1 MEKAAGRSVP
11 SVVDQFC
18 GVGGLAYEFVKAGI
32 RVAAGIDTD
41 ESRRCAF
48 EASARS
54 RSVCRSVED
63 IYSHELARL
72 YVDCSRRVLVKCAPC
87 RSLSSY
93 HKSRAAD
100 PEWSLP
106 SAFMRIMRGTCPRV
120 ASMKGV
126 PSLCPHAVSE
136 KFVGRLGGE
145 GSRVWH
151 GVASCTKHGVSLTRR
166 RFVPPASGPGDT
178 GIIAWLR
185 GGGLRAVRD
194 ATGDLEPMW
203 AGCLSSG
210 NPLRRPRGLSSA
222 NPARKSQAQPRGG
235 RMDREMRLVLSYN
248 GKKKGKPHYGVHGQM
263 PWDLP
268 SPTLATQATTWETLR
283 SSHPEQDGGPS
294 LGVAMPIWTLLRGC
308 RFADEKPHMRSG
320 KTAKHMENAVP
331 VVLGKAIA
339 LNIKRH
345 LVDHD
350 GRV

>member
-1 MEKAAGRSVP
+1 MEKAAGRPVP
-11 SVVDQFC
+11 SVVDLFC
-18 GVGGLAYEFVKAGI
+18 WVGGLAYGFVKAGI
-32 RVAAGIDTD
+32 RAAAGIDTD
-41 ESRRCAF
+41 ESRRHPF
-48 EASARS
+48 ESNARS

-63 IYSHELARL
+63 ISPRELGRL
-72 YVDCSRRVLVKCAPC
+72 YVGRGRHVLVECSPC
-87 RSLSSY
+87 RPLSSY
-93 HKSRAAD
+93 NRSRAAD
-100 PEWSLP
+100 PKWSLP
-106 SAFMRIMRGTCPRV
+106 NAFMRIVRGTCPRV
-120 ASMKGV
+120 ASLESI
-126 PSLCPHAVSE
+126 PSRRPHVVSE

-151 GVASCTKHGVSLTRR
+151 GAARCANYGVSRTRR
-166 RFVPPASGPGDT
+166 RLVPPASGPGDT

-185 GGGLRAVRD
+185 GGGPRAVRD
-194 ATGDLEPMW
+194 DTGDLEPMR

-222 NPARKSQAQPRGG
+222 NPARKSQAQPGGG

-268 SPTLATQATTWETLR
+268 PPMLATQAATWETLR
-283 SSHPEQDGGPS
+283 SGHPEQDGGPS

-308 RFADEKPHMRSG
+308 RFVDEKPHMRSG
-320 KTAKHMENAVP
+320 KTAKHMENAVL
-331 VVLGKAIA
+331 VALGKAIA